1 MSLKSIVFEDKQT
14 QLQTTS
20 LITLF
25 FQNTSVKI
33 VEMVLS
39 LELKNV
45 MIETQT
51 MTILAFNAKTLLVN
65 VKPISMENQ
74 SVCVETIKS
83 TINLGMIPGRHVTME
98 T

>member
-45 MIETQT
+45 MIGTQT

-83 TINLGMIPGRHVTME
+83 TINLGMIHGSHVTME